1 MFKSDHIK
9 NIFTWK
15 KKIIFEKDKPSGAY
29 EVTIELRIL
38 QNILSHWNGIL
49 RCYLKLKVP
58 ARHARMT
65 GFSGEQELLPDN
77 DVLKKEVKTT
87 TETLLVKTNE
97 DLEDDKLDNKKVNGE
112 VWRNEKFFDIP
123 VTRIWKKN
131 PDDDR

>member
-1 MFKSDHIK
+1 
-9 NIFTWK
+9 
-15 KKIIFEKDKPSGAY
+15 
-29 EVTIELRIL
+29 
-38 QNILSHWNGIL
+38 
-49 RCYLKLKVP
+49 
-58 ARHARMT
+58 MT

-123 VTRIWKKN
+123 VTHIWKKN
-131 PDDDR
+131 PDDDRYRARYKDR

>member
-1 MFKSDHIK
+1 
-9 NIFTWK
+9 
-15 KKIIFEKDKPSGAY
+15 
-29 EVTIELRIL
+29 
-38 QNILSHWNGIL
+38 
-49 RCYLKLKVP
+49 
-58 ARHARMT
+58 MT

-123 VTRIWKKN
+123 VTHIWKKN

>member
-1 MFKSDHIK
+1 M
-9 NIFTWK
+9 
-15 KKIIFEKDKPSGAY
+15 
-29 EVTIELRIL
+29 
-38 QNILSHWNGIL
+38 
-49 RCYLKLKVP
+49 P

-77 DVLKKEVKTT
+77 DVLKKDVKTT

-97 DLEDDKLDNKKVNGE
+97 DLEDDKLNNKKLNGE

-123 VTRIWKKN
+123 VTHIWKKN

>member
-1 MFKSDHIK
+1 
-9 NIFTWK
+9 
-15 KKIIFEKDKPSGAY
+15 
-29 EVTIELRIL
+29 
-38 QNILSHWNGIL
+38 
-49 RCYLKLKVP
+49 
-58 ARHARMT
+58 MT

-77 DVLKKEVKTT
+77 DVLKKDVKTT

-123 VTRIWKKN
+123 VTHIWKKN